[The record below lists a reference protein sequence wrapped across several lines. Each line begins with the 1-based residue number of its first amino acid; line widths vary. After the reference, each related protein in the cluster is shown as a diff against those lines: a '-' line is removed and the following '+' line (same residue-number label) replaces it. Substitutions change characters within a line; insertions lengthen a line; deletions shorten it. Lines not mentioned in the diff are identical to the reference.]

1 MKTAVLPNTQCREMV
16 NLKFLGYIFN
26 PKLLTALLFL
36 DLTGL
41 LNFISKYVFAD
52 LTYLKFLAIACI
64 IDLIT
69 GVWKVIVNEGIK
81 SVTSRGL
88 RDTVSKL
95 ISYGSFLIII
105 HILTH
110 FEINGQVSSS
120 FLWMNKVALEFLI
133 LVEIKSVYEN
143 IIRINPKLDFV
154 DSVLQKIINTLKN
167 KK

>member
-1 MKTAVLPNTQCREMV
+1 MV

-26 PKLLTALLFL
+26 PKLLTTLLFL

-52 LTYLKFLAIACI
+52 LTYLKFLVIACI